1 MSFDI
6 DIVPN
11 ETKIVKIILIYRQN
25 IYIDYILSKRKH
37 NDSDEKAATLFGGN
51 YLDEH
56 RTWKYHIPQVN
67 TNVSRSLFCF
77 QANEEHLT

>member
-37 NDSDEKAATLFGGN
+37 NDSDEKAAIYWGMYF
-51 YLDEH
+51 D
-56 RTWKYHIPQVN
+56 
-67 TNVSRSLFCF
+67 
-77 QANEEHLT
+77 